1 MDPSDEALVRGFRNG
16 DDRAFEALYDRWQD
30 WVAAL
35 AFRFTGDR
43 DAALDVLQDAFAYL
57 VRRRADL
64 ELRSAMKTF
73 LYPVVK
79 NLANDRR
86 RATRRERPLSPE
98 IQPAAPSAEA
108 GGVDHLLAGLSDA
121 QQEVVLMRFSDGMDL
136 QGIAD
141 ALQVPLGTV
150 KSRLHSALEIIRSRH
165 PNR

>member
-1 MDPSDEALVRGFRNG
+1 MEPADEDLVRAFRNG
-16 DDRAFEALYDRWQD
+16 DDRAFAALYDRWQD
-30 WVAAL
+30 WVVAL

-64 ELRSAMKTF
+64 ELRSALKSL

-79 NLANDRR
+79 NLAIDRR
-86 RATRRERPLSPE
+86 RRSRRESPLSPDV
-98 IQPAAPSAEA
+98 QPLAASPDP

-121 QQEVVLMRFSDGMDL
+121 QREVVLMRFTDGMDL

-141 ALQVPLGTV
+141 ALELPLGTV

>member
-1 MDPSDEALVRGFRNG
+1 MEPSDEDLVRAFRNG
-16 DDRAFEALYDRWQD
+16 DDHAFAALYDRWQD

-57 VRRRADL
+57 VRRRGDL

-79 NLANDRR
+79 NLAIDRR
-86 RATRRERPLSPE
+86 RRTRREAPLPPDL
-98 IQPAAPSAEA
+98 QAAAPPADP

-121 QQEVVLMRFSDGMDL
+121 QREVVLMRFTDGMDL